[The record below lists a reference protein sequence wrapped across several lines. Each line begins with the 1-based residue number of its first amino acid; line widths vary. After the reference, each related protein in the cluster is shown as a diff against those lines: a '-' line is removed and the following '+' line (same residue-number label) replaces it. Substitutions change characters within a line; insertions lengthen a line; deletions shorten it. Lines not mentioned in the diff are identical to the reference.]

1 MADPTSLDENT
12 ALPAPAVVQD
22 GADGTVV
29 DGTAEDAPYPQE
41 VRILEIEG
49 RRIVLV
55 GTAHVSQA
63 SVDLVHRVI
72 EQEKPDRV
80 CVELDEQRYE
90 ALSRQTHWENL
101 DLKQVIRNRQLS
113 TLIVNL
119 LLSSYQ
125 KKLGA
130 ELGVQPGME
139 LLEATRAADELG
151 VPVALC
157 DRDVR
162 ITLRRAV
169 AATPFWRRL
178 ILLSELILTMFES
191 TEVSEEQLEE
201 LRQQDVL
208 NELMAELGKAHPSL
222 KRVLIDE
229 RDTYLA
235 QRIMEAP
242 GESLV
247 AVVGAGHLQGIE
259 ATLRAHQPQ
268 DLGPLEEMPPPSPVW
283 KILGWGV
290 PAVILGAIA
299 FIAVQQGAAQAWD
312 SALFWTLANGIPAC
326 LGAIVALAHPLA
338 ILTAFVAAPLTSL
351 TPLIGTA
358 HVVAFVQAWL
368 VPPKVRELQSVA
380 DDFGKPVMWWKN
392 RLLRIFLA
400 YLLPGIGSMIGSVVG
415 GGRILTDLFGGAPP
429 G

>member
-1 MADPTSLDENT
+1 
-12 ALPAPAVVQD
+12 
-22 GADGTVV
+22 G
-29 DGTAEDAPYPQE
+29 
-41 VRILEIEG
+41 G

-72 EQEKPDRV
+72 EQEHPDRV
-80 CVELDEQRYE
+80 CVELDAQRYE
-90 ALSRQTHWENL
+90 ALSRQTQWENL
-101 DLKQVIRNRQLS
+101 DLKQVIRKRQLS

-119 LLSSYQ
+119 LLASYQ

-139 LLEATRAADELG
+139 LLEATRVAEALG
-151 VPVALC
+151 VPVELC

-169 AATPFWRRL
+169 AATPLWRR
-178 ILLSELILTMFES
+178 IMLLSELVMTMFEG
-191 TEVSEEQLEE
+191 TEVTEDQLEE

-208 NELMAELGKAHPSL
+208 NELMAELGKAHPDL

-235 QRIMEAP
+235 QRIMDSE
-242 GESLV
+242 GQTLV

-259 ATLRAHQPQ
+259 ESLRAHQTA
-268 DLGPLEEMPPPSPVW
+268 DLTPLEVIPPPSPMW
-283 KILGWGV
+283 KILGWGI
-290 PAVILGAIA
+290 PILILGAIGW
-299 FIAVQQGAAQAWD
+299 IAWQQGSSQAWD
-312 SALFWTLANGIPAC
+312 SALFWTLANGIPASI
-326 LGAIVALAHPLA
+326 GAMLAFAHPLA

-351 TPLIGTA
+351 TPVIGAA
-358 HVVAFVQAWL
+358 HVVAFVQAYL
-368 VPPKVRELQSVA
+368 VPPKVRELKSVA
-380 DDFGKPVMWWKN
+380 DDFGQPVMWWKN

-400 YLLPGIGSMIGSVVG
+400 YILPGLGSMIGSVVG
-415 GGRILTDLFGGAPP
+415 GGKILTDLFGGAPP